1 MITNVFLQ
9 ELNHFWQ
16 FDFSGVNRP
25 QRIHWWYAFSGIDS
39 LSHRKCLSLLDYWGK
54 NISDHCL
61 SESRRPWSNDKG
73 LLPKKVGNVVDLK
86 HKNES
91 DPKWTVR
98 DDSGRSFEPKW
109 TVMGQIRRSFDKKWT
124 VLRMKVDG
132 PKVSKWTVRKCRTKW
147 SGNVKLVGPKV
158 LKWTVRNPYPKC
170 TDPNP
175 KYTRNLSALTL
186 IAPSP

>member
-98 DDSGRSFEPKW
+98 DDSGGDFEPK
-109 TVMGQIRRSFDKKWT
+109 RSESI
-124 VLRMKVDG
+124 KVDG
-132 PKVSKWTVRKCRTKW
+132 PKVSKWTVWACQSRR
-147 SGNVKLVGPKV
+147 SESVEPNGPKMS
-158 LKWTVRNPYPKC
+158 NPHPKC
-170 TDPNP
+170 TDPHCP
-175 KYTRNLSALTL
+175 LTL
-186 IAPSP
+186 NAMILIPSAPWP